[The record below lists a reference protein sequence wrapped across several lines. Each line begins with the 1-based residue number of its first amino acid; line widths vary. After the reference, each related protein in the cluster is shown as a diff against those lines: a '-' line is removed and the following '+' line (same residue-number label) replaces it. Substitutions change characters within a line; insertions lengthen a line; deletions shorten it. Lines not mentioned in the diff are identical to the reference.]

1 VTSLRLTIR
10 VTPRAARP
18 GVGGRHGDALV
29 VRVAEPAVDGRA
41 TEAALQALRRAL
53 GVPRRA
59 VRLVSGPTSRTK
71 VVEVDGADP
80 AVLQRLLGA
89 PDPPIR
95 H

>member
-1 VTSLRLTIR
+1 MSPVRLSIR

-18 GVGGRHGDALV
+18 GVGGRYGDALV

-59 VRLVSGPTSRTK
+59 VRLVSGATSRTK
-71 VVEVDGADP
+71 VVEVDGVDP
-80 AVLQRLLGA
+80 AALQRLLDT
-89 PDPPIR
+89 PDPPAGR
-95 H
+95 

>member
-1 VTSLRLTIR
+1 MTSLRLSIR

-18 GVGGRHGDALV
+18 GVGGRYGDALV

-41 TEAALQALRRAL
+41 TEAAMQALRRAL

-59 VRLVSGPTSRTK
+59 VRLVSGATSRTK

-89 PDPPIR
+89 
-95 H
+95 HEG